1 LWVEGRSKEIDIGVQ
16 FYILSLMFENFDR
29 LKAEE
34 IKKRF
39 PSYPFPALIG
49 IKIDKLEYGL
59 ARLTLEH
66 RDDLSQ
72 GLGYIHGGV
81 ITSLCDTAIG
91 VALFTMIEDDE
102 KILTIEL
109 KVNFIAPAS
118 GNIAAEG
125 RILHKGRKTAV
136 GEVSVNAED
145 GTLLA
150 KALITYY
157 IYKD

>member
-1 LWVEGRSKEIDIGVQ
+1 MRDMQEKL
-16 FYILSLMFENFDR
+16 DR
-29 LKAEE
+29 AKADE

-39 PSYPFPALIG
+39 PKYPFPANLG
-49 IKIDKLEYGL
+49 IEIESLDCGYAK
-59 ARLTLEH
+59 LTLRYREE
-66 RDDLSQ
+66 LTQ
-72 GLGYIHGGV
+72 GLGFIHGGA

-91 VALFTMIEDDE
+91 VALFTMTEPDE

-118 GNIAAEG
+118 GNIIAEG

-136 GEVSVNAED
+136 GEVSVLSPDNA
-145 GTLLA
+145 LIA

-157 IYKD
+157 VYED

>member
-1 LWVEGRSKEIDIGVQ
+1 MQ
-16 FYILSLMFENFDR
+16 ENLDR

-39 PSYPFPALIG
+39 PAYQFPALIG
-49 IKIDKLEYGL
+49 IKIDQLEYGF
-59 ARLTLEH
+59 ARLTLAH
-66 RDDLSQ
+66 REDLTQ
-72 GLGYIHGGV
+72 GLGFIHGGV

-91 VALFTMIEDDE
+91 VALFTMVEDDE

-118 GNIAAEG
+118 GDIIAEG

-136 GEVSVNAED
+136 GEVSVNDPA

-157 IYKD
+157 VYKDQAING